1 MGGHAG
7 AAHWAGVEPGPAHS
21 TLLPAWPH
29 DPPSLAS
36 RALRAAKGDGGPR
49 QSVAGLP
56 HLTPRSDPAP
66 QAQRTSMSGSGRTE
80 MRSCT
85 RGRST
90 SRHPLPWPLGEP
102 CPPPVPAGHGARM
115 RAWGFS
121 PAPPAGRPRPLTSL
135 SLRGCGSDPRLSHR
149 SPCPVLPFLPALGRL
164 LSAGRPPPW
173 TVARPLGISTRPS
186 EALPAGLCQPAT
198 GHCRCGCRTLLG
210 LLREGLWDTDL
221 GGQGHAPGVN
231 IGHSGLSC

>member
-1 MGGHAG
+1 MWGGACWCSSLGRGG
-7 AAHWAGVEPGPAHS
+7 ARPRPQHPPARVATRSSQPGQQGPEGGKGGWR
-21 TLLPAWPH
+21 PK
-29 DPPSLAS
+29 
-36 RALRAAKGDGGPR
+36 AKRGR
-49 QSVAGLP
+49 
-56 HLTPRSDPAP
+56 PAP
-66 QAQRTSMSGSGRTE
+66 SHPTFRPRTPSTAHLYVRVRVHRDGR
-80 MRSCT
+80 
-85 RGRST
+85 RST
-90 SRHPLPWPLGEP
+90 SRHPLPWPPGEP
-102 CPPPVPAGHGARM
+102 CPPPVPTGHGAQT

-198 GHCRCGCRTLLG
+198 GRCRCGCRTLLG

>member
-90 SRHPLPWPLGEP
+90 SRHPLPWPPGEP

-164 LSAGRPPPW
+164 LSAGRPPPVDRGQAPGHKHPAQRGPACRLVP
-173 TVARPLGISTRPS
+173 TGHRPLQVWLSDTPGAPQR
-186 EALPAGLCQPAT
+186 
-198 GHCRCGCRTLLG
+198 RTL
-210 LLREGLWDTDL
+210 
-221 GGQGHAPGVN
+221 GH
-231 IGHSGLSC
+231 